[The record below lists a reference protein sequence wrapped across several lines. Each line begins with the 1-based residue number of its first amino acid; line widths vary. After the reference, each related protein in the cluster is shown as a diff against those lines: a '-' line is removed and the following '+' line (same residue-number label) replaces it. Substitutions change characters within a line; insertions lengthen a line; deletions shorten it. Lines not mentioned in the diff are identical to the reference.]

1 MPIRESASE
10 RGARRGRHLR
20 TRTSSEL
27 DDARRRAG
35 LSFRELARRLGVSVD
50 KVQRALRGEPGAL
63 TIDFAARLAAVLG
76 QQLSVGLY
84 PDGDPVRDRA
94 HRALLAR
101 LRTRLGPGMRWRTEV
116 PIPIA
121 GDQRSGNALIEA
133 DGFSALV
140 EAETHLHDIQA
151 LERSIA
157 GKQRDLG
164 ASRVVLIVS
173 DTRHNREVIRDVV
186 ELRRR
191 FPVGTRAC
199 LAALGR
205 GRDPGGDALVIL

>member
-1 MPIRESASE
+1 VPIRESASE
-10 RGARRGRHLR
+10 RGARRGRQLR
-20 TRTSSEL
+20 ARTSAEL

-35 LSFRELARRLGVSVD
+35 LSFRELARRLGVSVE
-50 KVQRALRGEPGAL
+50 KVQRALRGEPGSL
-63 TIDFAARLAAVLG
+63 TIDFAARIAAVLG

-94 HRALLAR
+94 HLALLAR
-101 LRTRLGPGMRWRTEV
+101 LRTRLAPGLRWRTEV

-121 GDQRSGNALIEA
+121 GDHRSGDALIGGDEF
-133 DGFSALV
+133 DVLI
-140 EAETHLHDIQA
+140 EAETHLHHIQA

-164 ASRVVLIVS
+164 ASRVVLLVS
-173 DTRHNREVIRDVV
+173 DTRHNREVIRDVA

-191 FPVGTRAC
+191 FPIGTRAF

-205 GRDPGGDALVIL
+205 ERDPGGDALVIL